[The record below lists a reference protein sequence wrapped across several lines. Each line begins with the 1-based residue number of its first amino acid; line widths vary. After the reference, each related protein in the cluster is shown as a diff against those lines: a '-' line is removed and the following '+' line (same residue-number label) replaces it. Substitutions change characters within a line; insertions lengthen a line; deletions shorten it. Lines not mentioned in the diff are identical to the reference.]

1 MTAFDEAVCF
11 AVRAHAGQYRK
22 ADHSP
27 YILHPMETAAICA
40 AVSTDP
46 ELLAAAVLRDTV
58 EDCGVSLEELSA
70 RFGPRVARLVAA
82 ETEDKRRD
90 LPPAESWRLRKEES
104 LKRLARETDPA
115 ARILWLGDKLSNL
128 RSFRRLWLR
137 QGDGLWQSFHQKDP
151 AQQAWYYRAVEE
163 ALAGLRDTA
172 AWQELHA
179 IVEELF
185 PEGGRHD

>member
-11 AVRAHAGQYRK
+11 AVRAHAGQCRK

-40 AVSTDP
+40 TVSTDP
-46 ELLAAAVLRDTV
+46 ELLAAAVLHDTV

-90 LPPAESWRLRKEES
+90 LPPAETWRLRKEES
-104 LKRLARETDPA
+104 LERLARETDPA
-115 ARILWLGDKLSNL
+115 AQILWLGDKLSNL

-137 QGDGLWQSFHQKDP
+137 QGDALWQSFHQKDP
-151 AQQAWYYRAVEE
+151 AQQAWYYRAAAE
-163 ALAGLRDTA
+163 ALGSLRETA

-179 IVEELF
+179 IIEEIF
-185 PEGGRHD
+185 PEVGRHD

>member
-11 AVRAHAGQYRK
+11 AVRAHAGQCRK
-22 ADHSP
+22 ADQSP

-40 AVSTDP
+40 TVSTDP
-46 ELLAAAVLRDTV
+46 ELLAAAVLHDTV

-90 LPPAESWRLRKEES
+90 LPPAETWRLRKEES
-104 LKRLARETDPA
+104 LERLARETDPA
-115 ARILWLGDKLSNL
+115 AQILWLGDKLSNL

-151 AQQAWYYRAVEE
+151 AQQAWYYRAAAE
-163 ALAGLRDTA
+163 ALGSLRETA

>member
-11 AVRAHAGQYRK
+11 AVRAHAGQCRK

-40 AVSTDP
+40 TVSTDP
-46 ELLAAAVLRDTV
+46 ELLAAAVLHDTV

-90 LPPAESWRLRKEES
+90 LPPAETWRLRKEES
-104 LKRLARETDPA
+104 LERLARETDPA
-115 ARILWLGDKLSNL
+115 AQILWLGDKLSNL

-151 AQQAWYYRAVEE
+151 AQQAWYYRAAAE
-163 ALAGLRDTA
+163 ALGSLRETT

>member
-11 AVRAHAGQYRK
+11 AVRAHAGQCRK

-40 AVSTDP
+40 TVSTDP
-46 ELLAAAVLRDTV
+46 ELLAAAVLHDTV

-104 LKRLARETDPA
+104 LERLARETDPA
-115 ARILWLGDKLSNL
+115 AQILWLGDKLSNL

-137 QGDGLWQSFHQKDP
+137 QGDALWQSFHQKDP
-151 AQQAWYYRAVEE
+151 AQQAWYYRAAAE
-163 ALAGLRDTA
+163 ALGSLRETA

>member
-11 AVRAHAGQYRK
+11 AVRAHAGQCRK

-40 AVSTDP
+40 TVRTDP
-46 ELLAAAVLRDTV
+46 ELLAAAVLHDTV

-104 LKRLARETDPA
+104 LERLARETDPA
-115 ARILWLGDKLSNL
+115 AQILWLGDKLSNL

-151 AQQAWYYRAVEE
+151 AQQAWYYRAAAE